1 MSAAPNGLVTIEEAL
16 ALVLARVRLLPPEL
30 VAIAD
35 AAGRVCARDVR
46 AVVDLPPF
54 PSSAMDGYA
63 VRAGDTPGALR
74 LVGRSS
80 AGTPAGRE
88 LYAGEAIAIATGA
101 VVPEGAD
108 AVVPIEQ
115 ATDLGD
121 TVELEAVAADD
132 NVRPSGGDVRAGEVV
147 FAAGTVL
154 GAAQIGA
161 AAAAGVAAISCGPRP
176 RVAIVPT
183 GSELRRPGET
193 LAPGQIYES
202 NGALLAALCR
212 SAGAEVVQHDAVAD
226 DEAKTRSL
234 LEAALHAD
242 VLVTS
247 GGVSVG
253 TKDLVRSSLAALGAE
268 EVFWRVAVRPGKPV
282 AFAVRGATLVFGLP
296 GNPVSSLVGFELFV
310 RPALR
315 ALQGAKPGPFYLPGR
330 LDGRLPRAE
339 GRDDLARAVSRSDG
353 ESVWLEPLSGQSSHM
368 IVRAAAADALVRVP
382 RGEGELAPGSIVQY
396 LKL

>member
-1 MSAAPNGLVTIEEAL
+1 LSSATNGLVTIEEAL
-16 ALVLARVRLLPPEL
+16 ALVLARVHPPQPEL
-30 VAIAD
+30 VAIDD
-35 AAGRVCARDVR
+35 AFGRVCVADVR

-54 PSSAMDGYA
+54 ASSAMDGYA
-63 VRAGDTPGALR
+63 VRAADTPGALR
-74 LVGRSS
+74 VAGRSA
-80 AGTPAGRE
+80 AGTPAGRA
-88 LYAGEAIAIATGA
+88 LGAGEAIAIATGA
-101 VVPEGAD
+101 VVPDGAD

-115 ATDLGD
+115 ATDLGE
-121 TVELEAVAADD
+121 TVQLESVAGED
-132 NVRPSGGDVRAGEVV
+132 NVRPPGGDVRAGEVV

-161 AAAAGVAAISCGPRP
+161 AAAAGVATIACGPRP

-183 GSELRRPGET
+183 GSELRKPGET

-212 SAGAEVVQHDAVAD
+212 SAGAEIVQHDAVAD
-226 DEAKTRSL
+226 DEASTRAL
-234 LEAALHAD
+234 LETALRAD

-253 TKDLVRSSLAALGAE
+253 AKDLVRSSLASLGAE

-282 AFAVRGATLVFGLP
+282 AFAVRGSTLVFGLP

-315 ALQGAKPGPFYLPGR
+315 ALQGATPGPFYLPGR
-330 LDGRLPRAE
+330 LDGSLPRAD

-353 ESVWLEPLSGQSSHM
+353 ESVWLAPLSGQSSHM

-382 RGEGELAPGSIVQY
+382 RGEGELAHGSAVQY

>member
-1 MSAAPNGLVTIEEAL
+1 LSASTNGLVTIEEAL
-16 ALVLARVRLLPPEL
+16 ALVLGRVSPPSSQL
-30 VAIAD
+30 VPIDA
-35 AAGRVCARDVR
+35 AAGRVCAADVR

-54 PSSAMDGYA
+54 ASSAMDGYA
-63 VRAGDTPGALR
+63 VRAADTPGALR
-74 LVGRSS
+74 LTGRSS

-88 LYAGEAIAIATGA
+88 LGPGEAIAIATGA

-115 ATDLGD
+115 ASAQGDAVEVEVVALG
-121 TVELEAVAADD
+121 D
-132 NVRPSGGDVRAGEVV
+132 NVRPPGGDVRAGAVV

-161 AAAAGVAAISCGPRP
+161 AAAAGVAAVACGPRP

-183 GSELRRPGET
+183 GSELRKPGEP
-193 LAPGQIYES
+193 LEPGQIYES

-212 SAGAEVVQHDAVAD
+212 SAGAEVVQHGAVAD
-226 DEAKTRSL
+226 DEDETRAL
-234 LEAALHAD
+234 LAEALEAD

-253 TKDLVRSSLAALGAE
+253 AKDLVRSSLASLGVE

-296 GNPVSSLVGFELFV
+296 GNPVSSLVAFELFV

-315 ALQGAKPGPFYLPGR
+315 ALQGAEPGPFYLPGR

-382 RGEGELAPGSIVQY
+382 RGEGELGHGTAVQY